1 MSEKSRVD
9 FWFDPF
15 CPWSWITSRWIL
27 EAQKVRD
34 FDLEFH
40 LLALAV
46 LNEDDLPPQFSDP
59 KIMAKVW
66 APTRVL
72 AAAEQAKGRAI
83 LGPLYTAIG
92 SRMHSNDNKE
102 ILDVLRRDFGKVI
115 AEALEEV
122 GLPAELAEAA
132 TSEEYYDVMRRS
144 IDEGLNVAGS
154 IAGVPT
160 IHINGRPFFGPVLA
174 SIPRGEQAGK
184 LWDAVETL
192 GTNPDFWELKCEQPE
207 NLRPNMT

>member
-1 MSEKSRVD
+1 MRTANTSPPCARTTRPSPRAGEARKFVRNVPQQGEVCPMPEKSRVD

-27 EAQKVRD
+27 EARQVRD

-72 AAAEQAKGRAI
+72 AAAE
-83 LGPLYTAIG
+83 
-92 SRMHSNDNKE
+92 
-102 ILDVLRRDFGKVI
+102 
-115 AEALEEV
+115 
-122 GLPAELAEAA
+122 
-132 TSEEYYDVMRRS
+132 
-144 IDEGLNVAGS
+144 
-154 IAGVPT
+154 
-160 IHINGRPFFGPVLA
+160 
-174 SIPRGEQAGK
+174 
-184 LWDAVETL
+184 
-192 GTNPDFWELKCEQPE
+192 
-207 NLRPNMT
+207 